1 MQGNGKSKMKVA
13 ILVLSVLL
21 AVSLLLLARTL
32 IYNYVAE
39 AQSASVTVPDNII
52 TPEDDGNSSQS
63 DESPNSGASVSAVP
77 SQTPTASQSA
87 SQSASDPTG
96 ADVKATALSLYSR
109 KPDDNTPFRVANL
122 FPGDSETKYFCVR
135 VSHKGDVLLR
145 FHAQVRPGYEKLAEV
160 LKCRVVLPESGE
172 VLYDGRMRDMP
183 ESLSHALHTGASTT
197 GEVYYAVTAYL
208 DTGVGN
214 AYILIPFLLLILI
227 QGLNCIKLFR
237 RYKREQMAE
246 MQAEREKLEA
256 ERAESQKMMEELQA
270 LKAQLAEKSGEGSA
284 DKKESADE
292 N

>member
-214 AYILIPFLLLILI
+214 AYMDKDLIADFRWWVEETENLDNPKTGDAFRMDLWIAVAVGSLFLLIL
-227 QGLNCIKLFR
+227 LWR
-237 RYKREQMAE
+237 KRE
-246 MQAEREKLEA
+246 
-256 ERAESQKMMEELQA
+256 
-270 LKAQLAEKSGEGSA
+270 
-284 DKKESADE
+284 KEDAADE
-292 N
+292 G

>member
-1 MQGNGKSKMKVA
+1 MLKEVSPLQGNGKSKMKVA

-21 AVSLLLLARTL
+21 AVSLLLLAGTL

-214 AYILIPFLLLILI
+214 AYMDKDLIADFRWWVEETENLDNPKTGDAFRMDLWIAVAVGSLFLLIL
-227 QGLNCIKLFR
+227 LWR
-237 RYKREQMAE
+237 KRE
-246 MQAEREKLEA
+246 
-256 ERAESQKMMEELQA
+256 
-270 LKAQLAEKSGEGSA
+270 
-284 DKKESADE
+284 KEDAADE
-292 N
+292 G